1 MLLAKAGPAFFAG
14 LGSFG
19 SANTAHTKNPAGAGF
34 FGAADPQGSGG
45 LLQRLDAGSQAA
57 LVTGSLVLVDQAARA
72 EAVQDRLGYVEGGL
86 GAGGV
91 VGVERL
97 EHFLDGGTKLRT
109 LAVIARIAHDGLLG
123 ALLGG
128 LDICHGGYPR
138 KSLGGAVMGGVR
150 KNEREIMGY
159 SMTCVNPPGARP

>member
-1 MLLAKAGPAFFAG
+1 MLPQAEADPVSVEPGL
-14 LGSFG
+14 LGST
-19 SANTAHTKNPAGAGF
+19 STAHTKNPAGAGF
-34 FGAADPQGSGG
+34 FGAADRQGSGG

-57 LVTGSLVLVDQAARA
+57 LVTGSLVLVDQAART

-86 GAGGV
+86 GAGCV
-91 VGVERL
+91 VGVQRL

-138 KSLGGAVMGGVR
+138 KSMRETLVGEMR
-150 KNEREIMGY
+150 KNEREIMVY
-159 SMTCVNPPGARP
+159 SNTCVKSGVCLP

>member
-1 MLLAKAGPAFFAG
+1 MLPQAEADPVSVEPG
-14 LGSFG
+14 LLG

-109 LAVIARIAHDGLLG
+109 LAVIARDGLLG

-138 KSLGGAVMGGVR
+138 KSVCETLVGEMR

-159 SMTCVNPPGARP
+159 SNTCVKSGVCLP